1 MTSDPSRPHV
11 ERFATSDAP
20 PDEQFES
27 WAVEVPFFNFAPDGG
42 ARDAFDMHCQHVS
55 FGPFV
60 LENRVWKNGPSA
72 ATFAAERTPR
82 HARADHHDY
91 YCFNLQVDGSLSL
104 RARSISQIKQ
114 AGDLYLLDYGRPF
127 EYIATFGHELS
138 LAVPRSLL
146 PPKAE
151 RLHGSSLSQGAV
163 GLLRDHL
170 LSLRENLPK
179 LSTAELPYIADA
191 TTQLLLACVQSAPD
205 GLPES
210 HRIVDDLLARRVRHY
225 VDTYLLEADL
235 SPDRICREAG
245 ISRAKLYQ
253 LFAASGG
260 VMREIRQR
268 RLHLAHQV
276 LSSGQG
282 RHEKIRTIAQRFG
295 FIDEKYFSRIFR
307 ARYGYAPSEAFDRA
321 RCDR

>member
-1 MTSDPSRPHV
+1 MASEPPRPHV

-20 PDEQFES
+20 PDEQFEA
-27 WAVEVPFFNFAPDGG
+27 WAVEVPFFNFAPDRG
-42 ARDAFDMHCQHVS
+42 ARDTFDMHCQHVS

-60 LENRVWKNGPSA
+60 LENRVWKDGPSA

-82 HARADHHDY
+82 HVRADHHDY
-91 YCFNLQVDGSLSL
+91 YCFNLQVGGSLSL
-104 RARSISQIKQ
+104 RAPSVSQVKQ

-127 EYIATFGHELS
+127 EYITTSGHEIS

-151 RLHGSSLSQGAV
+151 QLHGYSLSQGAV
-163 GLLRDHL
+163 ALLRDHL

-191 TTQLLLACVQSAPD
+191 TTQLLLACVLSMRD

-210 HRIVDDLLARRVRHY
+210 HGVVDELLTRRVRHY
-225 VDTYLLEADL
+225 IDSHLLEADL
-235 SPDRICREAG
+235 TPDRICREAG

-253 LFAASGG
+253 LFTPSGG

-276 LSSGQG
+276 LSSAQG
-282 RHEKIRTIAQRFG
+282 RGEKIRTIARRFG
-295 FIDEKYFSRIFR
+295 FTDEKYFSRAFR
-307 ARYGYAPSEAFDRA
+307 ARYGYAPSEAFERTQPK
-321 RCDR
+321 

>member
-1 MTSDPSRPHV
+1 MTSEPSRPPI

-20 PDEQFES
+20 HDEQFEA
-27 WAVEVPFFNFAPDGG
+27 WAVEVPFFDFAPSEN
-42 ARDAFDMHCQHVS
+42 ARRSFDMHCQHVS

-60 LENRVWKNGPSA
+60 LENRVWKDGPTA
-72 ATFAAERTPR
+72 ATFAAERTLR

-91 YCFNLQVDGSLSL
+91 YCFNLQVGGSLSL
-104 RARSISQIKQ
+104 STPSISQLKQ
-114 AGDLYLLDYGRPF
+114 TGDLYLLDYGRPF
-127 EYIATFGHELS
+127 EYVTTSGHEIS
-138 LAVPRSLL
+138 LAVPRALL
-146 PPKAE
+146 PPKVE
-151 RLHGSSLSQGAV
+151 RLHGHSLSQGAV
-163 GLLRDHL
+163 ALLRDHL
-170 LSLRENLPK
+170 LSLRQNVPE
-179 LSTAELPYIADA
+179 LSATELPYIADA
-191 TTQLLLACVQSAPD
+191 TTQLLLACVQSTPD

-225 VDTYLLEADL
+225 IDTHLLETDL
-235 SPDRICREAG
+235 TPDRICLEAG

-253 LFAASGG
+253 LFTASGG

-282 RHEKIRTIAQRFG
+282 RYEKIRTIARRFG
-295 FIDEKYFSRIFR
+295 FADEKYFSRIFR

-321 RCDR
+321 QHK